1 METTMTITQFACD
14 RLPNEHSFTTRCIAP
29 VILLILAALGAGCSN
44 TELQGSWMSPKFNG
58 PKYASFVVMGVSRET
73 TLRRTAEDAF
83 AGQLASCGI
92 RAVPSYNIFPSDPER
107 LSREE
112 VEQGVRRQAVQG
124 AIVARVSKV
133 EKQKSSSG
141 GFASYGSS
149 AGFGGAYQHN
159 WGGSSIGG
167 GSSYEYEVATVDVQL
182 YDVKSGELV
191 WSGVTQTF
199 DTSNLESSTTYW
211 AKVVIQGL
219 AKRGLL

>member
-1 METTMTITQFACD
+1 MNPTHFPDRFHDEYSMT
-14 RLPNEHSFTTRCIAP
+14 LRCVAP
-29 VILLILAALGAGCSN
+29 LILLTLAALGSGCSN
-44 TELQGSWMSPKFNG
+44 TELQGSWMTPKFNG
-58 PKYASFVVMGVSRET
+58 QKFTSFVVMGVSRET

-83 AGQLASCGI
+83 ANQLASRGI

-107 LSREE
+107 LTREE

-133 EKQKSSSG
+133 EKQSSYSG
-141 GFASYGSS
+141 GMASYGSPV
-149 AGFGGAYQHN
+149 GFGGAYQQN

-167 GSSYEYEVATVDVQL
+167 GSGYEYEVVTVDVQL
-182 YDVKSGELV
+182 YDVKSGDLV

-199 DTSNLESSTTYW
+199 DTSNLESSTGYW
-211 AKVVIQGL
+211 AKVVIGEL